1 MGLTMPFSAVFGA
14 GTVLGLAQRAL
25 DCARYGQRTLD
36 QLLVTLNVVEGG
48 LPIFAFPPGTG
59 DALGYG
65 ELAKRLK
72 SYTFHAFNFIEAEIH
87 LIVSEESENLF
98 RDHRGL
104 TTCSK
109 SAWADVARGGLTTYQ
124 GHGKHG
130 YMLHQS
136 HLELNAAL
144 LQEILDQPWREQ

>member
-1 MGLTMPFSAVFGA
+1 MWWRLQVRPSMPRRCGRILGRAFRTTWCRLRSVFGA
-14 GTVLGLAQRAL
+14 GTVRGLAQRAL

-72 SYTFHAFNFIEAEIH
+72 SYTFHAFNFIEAESR
-87 LIVSEESENLF
+87 L
-98 RDHRGL
+98 RDY
-104 TTCSK
+104 
-109 SAWADVARGGLTTYQ
+109 AD
-124 GHGKHG
+124 
-130 YMLHQS
+130 
-136 HLELNAAL
+136 
-144 LQEILDQPWREQ
+144 